1 MDVVPELYRKELSV
15 LQNGVPP
22 KPPHEVHAMIAE
34 QLGKSVGELFATFDD
49 KPVGSASIGQVH
61 RATLKDGRDVVVK
74 VQYPE
79 VRQLFES
86 DFTQLVGACYFWRPE
101 ALNEMREFRRQFMCE
116 FDFRREARVMRQIRS
131 NLGSQFPNVVV
142 PKPINELI
150 ADNVLVMTRL
160 PGGSLLDS
168 LTKMATA
175 YAESQGITV
184 EELKEKIRPYLL
196 RRQKGDVL
204 KGDDSLQPL
213 EETIGRRLDRAG
225 MTQLGKETQSV
236 DISEDVNPLAVGM
249 VHFGRRG
256 GNRTVG

>member
-1 MDVVPELYRKELSV
+1 M
-15 LQNGVPP
+15 
-22 KPPHEVHAMIAE
+22 
-34 QLGKSVGELFATFDD
+34 
-49 KPVGSASIGQVH
+49 H

-160 PGGSLLDS
+160 PAAPFGLAH
-168 LTKMATA
+168 KN
-175 YAESQGITV
+175 
-184 EELKEKIRPYLL
+184 
-196 RRQKGDVL
+196 GDRMRSP
-204 KGDDSLQPL
+204 KAS
-213 EETIGRRLDRAG
+213 RWRSSR
-225 MTQLGKETQSV
+225 K
-236 DISEDVNPLAVGM
+236 
-249 VHFGRRG
+249 R
-256 GNRTVG
+256 

>member
-1 MDVVPELYRKELSV
+1 MKPLLDDCPNIPFDVVR
-15 LQNGVPP
+15 
-22 KPPHEVHAMIAE
+22 EVVEKDLGGKIAD
-34 QLGKSVGELFATFDD
+34 FFDD
-49 KPVGSASIGQVH
+49 FDTKPLAAASIGQVH

-184 EELKEKIRPYLL
+184 EELKEKM
-196 RRQKGDVL
+196 KADAAAA
-204 KGDDSLQPL
+204 S
-213 EETIGRRLDRAG
+213 EAG
-225 MTQLGKETQSV
+225 ETQGH
-236 DISEDVNPLAVGM
+236 P
-249 VHFGRRG
+249 GRLKLIGIQAYLRG
-256 GNRTVG
+256 KDLGD

>member
-131 NLGSQFPNVVV
+131 NLG
-142 PKPINELI
+142 
-150 ADNVLVMTRL
+150 T
-160 PGGSLLDS
+160 
-168 LTKMATA
+168 T
-175 YAESQGITV
+175 
-184 EELKEKIRPYLL
+184 
-196 RRQKGDVL
+196 
-204 KGDDSLQPL
+204 
-213 EETIGRRLDRAG
+213 GRRKGCLNRAAP
-225 MTQLGKETQSV
+225 
-236 DISEDVNPLAVGM
+236 PLIPLRIPPQA
-249 VHFGRRG
+249 RSSPTWSSP
-256 GNRTVG
+256 NRSTSSSPTTCW

>member
-184 EELKEKIRPYLL
+184 EELKEKM
-196 RRQKGDVL
+196 KADAAAA
-204 KGDDSLQPL
+204 S
-213 EETIGRRLDRAG
+213 EAG
-225 MTQLGKETQSV
+225 ETQGH
-236 DISEDVNPLAVGM
+236 P
-249 VHFGRRG
+249 GRLKLIGIQAYLRG
-256 GNRTVG
+256 KDLGD